1 MKYGTVVRKRSPY
14 QMAMPKWHEH
24 ESKKNLDSSDA
35 NLSAYGRYDLYRI
48 TMN

>member
-35 NLSAYGRYDLYRI
+35 NLSA
-48 TMN
+48 